1 MTFVSEQQALEA
13 IEATFARV
21 DELRKRFAI
30 AHPPAPGSVFDAD
43 DSTMPRMRLSE
54 LARTSLAQ
62 AWDHFDLVKLIIES
76 RRTFVAAT
84 GSVLR
89 GALVASAQSLWLVEP
104 DDALQR
110 RERGL
115 FAAQEWY
122 ERRIQYQNEMA
133 PDLDAGQLAQS
144 QKQLEMLAQ
153 DLAAVSAARGNSNR
167 IYTTDI
173 IREAARTRFGAE
185 HLVRGAVGHW
195 RRLGGDAHAVGWQL
209 MVQAVTWWP
218 SPDPD
223 GLSSATVTGT
233 LSNIAE
239 PYLAAWHMFGAAI
252 IRFDALSASPD
263 QQ

>member
-1 MTFVSEQQALEA
+1 MSDQQALEA
-13 IEATFARV
+13 LESTFERV
-21 DELRKRFAI
+21 DDLRKRFAI
-30 AHPPAPGSVFDAD
+30 AQPPAPGSVFDAD

-54 LARTSLAQ
+54 LARASLAQ

-104 DDALQR
+104 DDALLR

-122 ERRIQYQNEMA
+122 ERRIQYQKEIA
-133 PDLDAGQLAQS
+133 PDLDAGQLEQS
-144 QKQLEMLAQ
+144 QKQLEMLAR
-153 DLAAVSAARGNSNR
+153 DLAAVSTARGDSKR
-167 IYTTDI
+167 IFTTDI
-173 IREAARTRFGAE
+173 IREAARARFGAE
-185 HLVRGAVGHW
+185 DLVREAVGHW

-209 MVQAVTWWP
+209 LVQAVTWSP
-218 SPDPD
+218 SPDRD
-223 GLSSATVTGT
+223 GLSSASVTGT

-252 IRFDALSASPD
+252 VRFDALSAPPG